1 MIRELKP
8 EDWDNCIS
16 IVDEVWNVSQ
26 AFQPIELAE
35 RFLQIYTLGSLA
47 GSNYAV
53 VAEEDNRVVGFLFGI
68 SAKGELYRTKYSG
81 ARGQLKVLFELLMIK
96 KLKFS
101 QKTGYLKMLNTHEM
115 NRRKAEPDRS
125 YEVNLFAVSPTQQGK
140 GVGKE
145 LMRSFITKCK
155 ADGVTRV
162 TLDTDEE
169 CNYKF
174 YDHFGYRKISEFY
187 SPLQEMYS
195 QKSGISYVYELKLV

>member
-1 MIRELKP
+1 MIREANP
-8 EDWDNCIS
+8 EDWNDCIA

-53 VAEEDNRVVGFLFGI
+53 VAEEDNRVVGFLFGK
-68 SAKGELYRTKYSG
+68 SATGELYRTKYSG
-81 ARGQLKVLFELLMIK
+81 VTGQLKVLFELLTIK
-96 KLKFS
+96 QLKFR

-125 YEVNLFAVSPTQQGK
+125 HEVNLFAVSPTQQGK

-145 LMRSFITKCK
+145 LMRSFIAKCTT
-155 ADGVTRV
+155 DGVTRV
-162 TLDTDEE
+162 TLDTDED

-187 SPLQEMYS
+187 SPIQEMYS
-195 QKSGISYVYELKLV
+195 QKSGISYVYELKIV